1 MAAPLFVKVPFVV
14 LRHSS
19 EAVVA
24 QARQVG
30 KLGPTAQL
38 LRLEKTHRRS
48 TDLGARGVGGVTNLE
63 FKHTS
68 VFFFG

>member
-1 MAAPLFVKVPFVV
+1 MSPYGAVRQLAPLFVKVPFVV
-14 LRHSS
+14 LRPSS
-19 EAVVA
+19 EAVAA

-48 TDLGARGVGGVTNLE
+48 AGLGAQALV
-63 FKHTS
+63 S
-68 VFFFG
+68 